1 MPGAAGARQF
11 DAIDRDNSMI
21 WRNPAGRAGA
31 WAAANPRT
39 ALLGWLAFVA
49 IAVALGAAVGT
60 KATPESESTTGES
73 ARAEHILSQSGLHK
87 PGDETVLVTFTRL
100 FTPTS
105 DLYATVRQ
113 VTRRLRHLPQ
123 VRDVRSPLKPQ
134 NEGLIAW
141 DLRSAL
147 IPFRIRGGAADASKK
162 VQPVLDAVAAVQKA
176 HPELLVSEFGGA
188 SSAHAL
194 DATVGKDFRRAE
206 LTTVP
211 LTILILLVA
220 FGALFAAG
228 LPVLLAMS
236 GVLATVGLAAV
247 MSHVVPASAETKS
260 VILLV
265 GMAVGIDYS
274 LFYIRREREER
285 AKGLSHREAVL
296 KTASTSGNAVLVS
309 GLTVMI
315 AMAGMFFSGSTIFT
329 SFAVGTM
336 LMVAVALIGSLTVLP
351 ALLSKLGD
359 RVDKGRIPFL
369 VRNSTSARG
378 ERFWSYVLDRV
389 LRRPA
394 LSVAVTAGALI
405 LLAAPA
411 LTLHTEL
418 PSFTDLPASLGIAA
432 THYRIQTAFGAAE
445 TPAIV
450 AVKADLT
457 SPRVKRGIIALKAA
471 STILATGEMT
481 QPIEERIN
489 ANKTAAAISI
499 SLKGNGTDR
508 ESKEAL
514 ATLRDSVVPS
524 TIGRVPAVSVAVTG
538 TTAATSDFN
547 RTMAHRMPIV
557 FGFVLLLVF
566 LLLLVTFRS
575 IVIPIKAVIL
585 NLLSVGAAYGV
596 LVLVFQHHW
605 AEGILG
611 FHSNGAIVAWL
622 PMFVFVIL
630 FGLSMDYHVFI
641 LSRVKELV
649 DGGMSTDD
657 AVEAGIKQTAPTVT
671 SAALIM
677 VAIFAIF
684 ATLNLPEL
692 KQMGV
697 GLAAAILIDATVVRA
712 VLLPATMKLLGEWN
726 WYFPSWLERLPR
738 IRMSRAEPVRK
749 PEAPGR
755 KPDVAARKPEAQARR
770 PEGPALDSA

>member
-1 MPGAAGARQF
+1 MRLT
-11 DAIDRDNSMI
+11 RLSSLTRN
-21 WRNPAGRAGA
+21 NPAGRAGA
-31 WAAANPRT
+31 WAAANPKT
-39 ALLGWLAFVA
+39 AIFGWLAFVA

-60 KATPESESTTGES
+60 KATPESDSTTGES
-73 ARAEHILSQSGLHK
+73 ARAERMLSQTGLHK
-87 PGDETVLVTFTRL
+87 PGDETVLITFTRL

-105 DLYATVRQ
+105 ELYTTVRQ

-141 DLRSAL
+141 DLRSA
-147 IPFRIRGGAADASKK
+147 IVPFRIRGGSADASKR
-162 VQPVLDAVAAVQKA
+162 VQPVLDAVAAVQRA
-176 HPELLVSEFGGA
+176 HPDLLVSEFGSA

-194 DATVGKDFRRAE
+194 EQSVGKDFRRAE
-206 LTTVP
+206 LTTLP
-211 LTILILLVA
+211 LTIAILLVA

-247 MSHVVPASAETKS
+247 VSHVVPASAETKS

-274 LFYIRREREER
+274 LFYIRRNREER
-285 AKGLSHREAVL
+285 ANGLSNRDALL
-296 KTASTSGNAVLVS
+296 KTAATSGHAVLVS

-336 LMVAVALIGSLTVLP
+336 LMVAVALVGSLTVLP
-351 ALLSKLGD
+351 AALSMLGD

-369 VRNSTSARG
+369 RRGSTRARG
-378 ERFWSYVLDRV
+378 PRFWSFVLDRV

-394 LSVAVTAGALI
+394 LSAVVTAGAL
-405 LLAAPA
+405 LVLAAPA
-411 LTLHTEL
+411 LTMHTEL

-432 THYRIQTAFGAAE
+432 THNRIQTAFGGAE

-450 AVKADLT
+450 AVKADMT

-471 STILATGEMT
+471 ATVLATGATT

-489 ANKTAAAISI
+489 ANKTGAAISI
-499 SLKGNGTDR
+499 SIKGNGTDR
-508 ESKEAL
+508 ASKEAL
-514 ATLRDSVVPS
+514 ATLRGSLVPK
-524 TIGRVPAVSVAVTG
+524 TLGRVPLVTTAVTG

-547 RTMAHRMPIV
+547 KTMEQRMPIV

-566 LLLLVTFRS
+566 GLLLVTFRS
-575 IVIPIKAVIL
+575 IVIPIKAVLL

-596 LVLVFQHHW
+596 LVLVFQHSW

-611 FHSNGAIVAWL
+611 FHSNGAIVSWL

-649 DGGMSTDD
+649 DGGIPTEE
-657 AVEAGIKQTAPTVT
+657 AVATGIKQTASTVT
-671 SAALIM
+671 SAALVM

-684 ATLNLPEL
+684 ATLSLPEM

-712 VLLPATMKLLGEWN
+712 VLLPATMKLLGDWN
-726 WYFPSWLERLPR
+726 WYLPAWLDARLPYFGGEKPPR
-738 IRMSRAEPVRK
+738 FERVPSRKAPARK
-749 PEAPGR
+749 PEAPAR
-755 KPDVAARKPEAQARR
+755 TPKPD
-770 PEGPALDSA
+770 GPALDAA

>member
-1 MPGAAGARQF
+1 MTG
-11 DAIDRDNSMI
+11 N
-21 WRNPAGRAGA
+21 NLAGRAGA
-31 WAAANPRT
+31 WAAANPKT
-39 ALLGWLAFVA
+39 ALFGWLAFVVV
-49 IAVALGAAVGT
+49 AVALGAAVGT
-60 KATPESESTTGES
+60 KATPESDSTTGES
-73 ARAEHILSQSGLHK
+73 ARAERMLSQAGLHK
-87 PGDETVLVTFTRL
+87 PGEETVLVTFTRL

-105 DLYATVRQ
+105 ELYATVRQ
-113 VTRRLRHLPQ
+113 VTRRLRHLPE
-123 VRDVRSPLKPQ
+123 VRDVRSPLKPA

-141 DLRSAL
+141 DLRSA
-147 IPFRIRGGAADASKK
+147 IVPFRIRGGTADASKK
-162 VQPVLDAVAAVQKA
+162 VQPVLDAVAAVQRA
-176 HPELLVSEFGGA
+176 HPDVLVSEFGSA

-194 DATVGKDFRRAE
+194 EQSVGKDFRRAE
-206 LTTVP
+206 LTSVP
-211 LTILILLVA
+211 LTVAILLVA

-236 GVLATVGLAAV
+236 GVLATVGLAALV
-247 MSHVVPASAETKS
+247 SHVVPASAETKS

-274 LFYIRREREER
+274 LFYIRRNREER
-285 AKGLSHREAVL
+285 TKGLSHREAVL
-296 KTASTSGNAVLVS
+296 KTAATSGNAVLVS

-315 AMAGMFFSGSTIFT
+315 AMAGMFFSGSSIFT

-336 LMVAVALIGSLTVLP
+336 LMVAVALVGSLTVLP
-351 ALLSKLGD
+351 ALLSLLGD

-369 VRNSTSARG
+369 GRG
-378 ERFWSYVLDRV
+378 RTGTRGPRLWSFVLDRV

-394 LSVAVTAGALI
+394 LSAVVTAGAL
-405 LLAAPA
+405 LVLAAPA
-411 LTLHTEL
+411 LTMHTEL

-432 THYRIQTAFGAAE
+432 THYRIQTAFGSAE

-457 SPRVKRGIIALKAA
+457 SPRVQRGIIALKAA
-471 STILATGEMT
+471 ATVLATGATT

-489 ANKTAAAISI
+489 ANKTGAAISI
-499 SLKGNGTDR
+499 SIKGNGTDR
-508 ESKEAL
+508 ASKEAL
-514 ATLRDSVVPS
+514 ATLRGTLVPK
-524 TIGRVPAVSVAVTG
+524 TIGRVPAVSTAVTG

-547 RTMAHRMPIV
+547 KTMEHRMPIV

-566 LLLLVTFRS
+566 GLLLLTFRS

-596 LVLVFQHHW
+596 LVLVFQHRW

-611 FHSNGAIVAWL
+611 FHSNGAIVSWL

-649 DGGMSTDD
+649 DGGMSTDE
-657 AVEAGIKQTAPTVT
+657 AVATGIKQTASTVT
-671 SAALIM
+671 SAALVM

-684 ATLNLPEL
+684 ATLSLPEM

-712 VLLPATMKLLGEWN
+712 VLLPATMKLLGDWN
-726 WYFPSWLERLPR
+726 WYLPSWLDERLPYFGGEKPPR
-738 IRMSRAEPVRK
+738 FERTRTRK
-749 PEAPGR
+749 AP
-755 KPDVAARKPEAQARR
+755 ARKPEAQARKPK
-770 PEGPALDSA
+770 PEGPALDAA